1 MRELLRIGAG
11 AGFSGD
17 RLEPAVVLAERG
29 GIQYLVLE
37 CLGERTVA
45 LAQLRKR
52 KDATR
57 GYDPLL
63 DRRMELLLP
72 FLKRRGVRVVTN
84 MGAANPIAAA
94 DAIIAIARTQN
105 MAVQVAIVTGDD
117 VLAKI
122 EPDEPTLESQTPIS
136 EYGELV
142 SANAYLGAAAL
153 LPALQSG
160 ADIIITGRV
169 ADPSLFVAPMA
180 FEYGWQ
186 LDDFDRLAR
195 GTAVGHLLECAG
207 QLCGGYY
214 AEPGRKDVPDMAH
227 LGFPF
232 ADVDA
237 DGNATLGKVEG
248 TGGCI
253 TLATAKEQL
262 LYEVTDPFGY
272 VTPDVVAN
280 FSTVALR
287 EMGPNRIDV
296 RGATGKERPAKLK
309 VSVGYHAGYVGEGEI
324 SYGGANALGRARL
337 AGEIICERLGKEF
350 PYIRIDL
357 IGSTSL
363 HGRSFDGS
371 EQPYEIRLR
380 VAARAPTAER
390 AMIVGEEVEALYT
403 NGPAGGGGA
412 RKYVQEQIGIV
423 STLIERELVP
433 TKVTLRAWSRNAQAA

>member
-1 MRELLRIGAG
+1 VGQFASAPV

-17 RLEPAVVLAERG
+17 RLEPAAVLAERG
-29 GIQYLVLE
+29 GVRYLVLE

-52 KDATR
+52 NDPTR

-63 DRRMELLLP
+63 VRRIELLLP
-72 FLKRRGVRVVTN
+72 LLKRHGVRLVTN
-84 MGAANPIAAA
+84 MGAANPLAAA
-94 DAIIAIARTQN
+94 DAIIAIAKQHMTPIRV
-105 MAVQVAIVTGDD
+105 AVVTGDD

-122 EPDEPTLESQTPIS
+122 ALDEPTLETGALIAQH
-136 EYGELV
+136 GELI

-160 ADIIITGRV
+160 ADIVITGRV

-180 FEYGWQ
+180 HEYGWA
-186 LDDFDRLAR
+186 LDDVDRLAR
-195 GTAVGHLLECAG
+195 GTSIGHLLECAG
-207 QLCGGYY
+207 QLTGGYF

-227 LGFPF
+227 LGFPY

-237 DGNATLGKVEG
+237 DGNATLGKVEV
-248 TGGCI
+248 TGGAI

-272 VTPDVVAN
+272 VTPDVVAD
-280 FSTVALR
+280 FSTVILR
-287 EMGPNRIDV
+287 ETAVNRIEV
-296 RGATGKERPAKLK
+296 RGATGRARPAKLK
-309 VSVGYHAGYVGEGEI
+309 VSVGYLAGYVGEGEI

-337 AGEIICERLGKEF
+337 AGEIVRERLGKSF
-350 PYIRIDL
+350 PDTRIDL

-363 HGRSFDGS
+363 HGKSFDPD

-380 VAARAPTAER
+380 VAARAATPER

-403 NGPAGGGGA
+403 NGPAGGGGT
-412 RKYVQEQIGIV
+412 RKYVHEQIGIV
-423 STLIERELVP
+423 STLIERERVP
-433 TKVTLRAWSRNAQAA
+433 TQVTLREWSRDAEAA